1 MLTHTVT
8 GLTPSTY
15 YGWQIAAVNDA
26 GIGGFSN
33 RQGGWTKEDVPGP
46 VSSLNYTVTSETA
59 AKITWSVPE
68 EPNGF
73 IRGYDVVYGVYM
85 RSEGQKSQLTGSSGR
100 TLDITGLTPE
110 TPIHV
115 SVRAKTSVGSGEPS
129 TIIFFTKEGFPTVEP
144 RNVTVDWVNPTSLR
158 VSWTSLSLHE
168 ARGWPVYTVF
178 VVSASQRTARAVQP
192 VTTMNSSVVV
202 DNLDPASSYCV
213 NVQVETGAGTNPSL
227 RTAPVMRTCIDPTT
241 ETVPPSHAGIIA
253 GVLVVLIVLVIG
265 IVILVVVILFMYRSR
280 KQSAKSF
287 SPSESENEIAAKG
300 GKSRNVPLK
309 SLSVASEDYGSMGD
323 IQSKGGQASNVYE
336 IANTSL
342 GAPVS
347 KADFPAHVLMMHK
360 ERDSGFEKEYL
371 SITNDPNGV
380 EDIAKANR
388 VKNRYLN
395 IHTYDHSR
403 VVLSVTDESGNDY
416 INASYID
423 GYRRENAYIA
433 SQGMAHMCR
442 GWSGLVV
449 DHVSVSV
456 CSFL

>member
-46 VSSLNYTVTSETA
+46 VSSLNYTVTSDTE

-68 EPNGF
+68 EPNGV
-73 IRGYDVVYGVYM
+73 ITGYDVVYGVYM

-158 VSWTSLSLHE
+158 VSWIPLTLHE

-178 VVSASQRTARAVQP
+178 VESTSQRTARAIQSVL
-192 VTTMNSSVVV
+192 TTNSSV
-202 DNLDPASSYCV
+202 DIENLDPASSYSV
-213 NVQVETGAGTNPSL
+213 SVQVGTGAGTDPSL
-227 RTAPVMRTCIDPTT
+227 RTAPVVVIGQTP
-241 ETVPPSHAGIIA
+241 ETPSNAGIIA